1 MGGAVIAHPVTFYND
16 VTTIM
21 RILDDIR
28 WDVSRIRDL
37 LEDDNGEEEEER
49 ESDA

>member
-1 MGGAVIAHPVTFYND
+1 MIEPPITHND

-21 RILDDIR
+21 RILDDIH
-28 WDVSRIRDL
+28 WDVRRIRRL

-49 ESDA
+49 EPDA